1 MTYRSVLKSW
11 AISLTS
17 LAKEAFLIRRSTL
30 FGYFLMSLSATVP
43 AQYLCFFFCAAV
55 EGAGVRALLGARAC
69 FGTGPPVDLRAVCLE
84 PLRAASAN
92 VLLGAW
98 PPVLLAAT
106 CFVQTMQVERL
117 IFRLFLGFGMKTST
131 LTIERE
137 LVCQNQCR
145 SDKRV

>member
-1 MTYRSVLKSW
+1 MTYGFVLKSW

-17 LAKEAFLIRRSTL
+17 LAKGAFLIRRSTL
-30 FGYFLMSLSATVP
+30 FWCFLIFLSATVP
-43 AQYLCFFFCAAV
+43 GRYLCFFFCAAV
-55 EGAGVRALLGARAC
+55 EGADVRALLDARAC
-69 FGTGPPVDLRAVCLE
+69 FGTGPPVDLRAVCLV

-98 PPVLLAAT
+98 PPVLLEAT
-106 CFVQTMQVERL
+106 CFVRALQVERL

-137 LVCQNQCR
+137 LVRQNRCR
-145 SDKRV
+145 SDERV